1 VPSLLILA
9 DRFQMECVM
18 NETEKYITQSY
29 GIDIAAKLQLADEY
43 RLAALKVRLMTVQRR
58 DHINSHIFQTSSEF
72 ANFSE
77 ELKTKIESIEFPSL
91 SENEEEDQES
101 DDALDDKDDEEEEE
115 EDDEEM
121 GEESG

>member
-1 VPSLLILA
+1 DYAVSCLLKLA
-9 DRFQMECVM
+9 DRFQMECVL
-18 NETEKYITQSY
+18 NQSEKHLIHSTGFDITSKLVLADQYRLTSLKEHCFDSLKSDRDVTEKV
-29 GIDIAAKLQLADEY
+29 K
-43 RLAALKVRLMTVQRR
+43 
-58 DHINSHIFQTSSEF
+58 TSSEF

-115 EDDEEM
+115 EDD
-121 GEESG
+121 